1 MGNAENH
8 EIKFFHRGK
17 FGPYALI
24 GFKTKAPLLHCS
36 HKPFVMKESTKTGN
50 AEN

>member
-1 MGNAENH
+1 MGNSEKY

-17 FGPYALI
+17 FGPCALI
-24 GFKTKAPLLHCS
+24 GYKTQDPVLHCS

-50 AEN
+50 AKN